1 MLTHKT
7 TAKDLFLR
15 VWPALNELGAQKING
30 RAVLDLARNI
40 QNAETAITPL
50 ETTRQKLTKQ
60 VAGGEQDENEAN
72 DQWNEVLAT
81 ELEFSYLPLPY
92 AELAGAL
99 GSIPAGMV
107 ASLLFMIVEESG
119 GGDDK

>member
-1 MLTHKT
+1 MLVHKT

-15 VWPALNELGAQKING
+15 VWPALNELGAQKVNG

-40 QNAETAITPL
+40 QNAETAIAPL

-60 VAGGEQDENEAN
+60 VAEGEQSENEAN

-99 GSIPAGMV
+99 GSIPAGLV
-107 ASLLFMIVEESG
+107 ASLLFMIVEEQAHGNS
-119 GGDDK
+119 